1 MPEGADPLHNA
12 RQLGV
17 DVRRVGAAF
26 LLAELHNGLALL
38 DTIEASRDR
47 EADARRR
54 ALALEAY
61 EVVRERLARSGD
73 QAAVLTDAER
83 DEITPL
89 LEDLRARLERDEM
102 RGGR

>member
-1 MPEGADPLHNA
+1 MPEGSDRLHDA
-12 RQLGV
+12 RLLGA

-38 DTIEASRDR
+38 DTIEVSRDR
-47 EADARRR
+47 DADERRR

-61 EVVRERLARSGD
+61 GVVAERLARTGD
-73 QAAVLTDAER
+73 QATVLTDAER

>member
-1 MPEGADPLHNA
+1 MPEGSDRLHNA
-12 RQLGV
+12 EQLGA

-26 LLAELHNGLALL
+26 LLTELRNGLALL
-38 DTIEASRDR
+38 DAIEASADR
-47 EADARRR
+47 GADERRR

-61 EVVRERLARSGD
+61 GVVTERLARTGD

-89 LEDLRARLERDEM
+89 LADLHSRLERDTE

>member
-1 MPEGADPLHNA
+1 MHEGSDSLHDA
-12 RQLGV
+12 EQLGA

-38 DTIEASRDR
+38 DTVEVSADR
-47 EADARRR
+47 GADERRR

-61 EVVRERLARSGD
+61 GVVTERLARTGD
-73 QAAVLTDAER
+73 QAVVLTDAER
-83 DEITPL
+83 DEINPL
-89 LEDLRARLERDEM
+89 LADLRSRLERDEQ

>member
-1 MPEGADPLHNA
+1 MPEGSDPLHDA
-12 RQLGV
+12 EQLGA

-38 DTIEASRDR
+38 DTIEVSADRD
-47 EADARRR
+47 ADERRR

-61 EVVRERLARSGD
+61 GVVTHRLARTGD

-89 LEDLRARLERDEM
+89 LAALRSRLER
-102 RGGR
+102 GGR